1 MSCLTTLKLLRLN
14 AAKQLYLHKFL
25 RMTNDQIGKFLEAG
39 HLTKHN
45 VKIDFK
51 TRQSIVGLFIK
62 TNDYDE
68 LKSKNFW
75 RIVSE
80 THIDNWKT
88 SHDNNLAKIFNG
100 AEITRLTPVVVK

>member
-1 MSCLTTLKLLRLN
+1 MP
-14 AAKQLYLHKFL
+14 KFFN
-25 RMTNDQIGKFLEAG
+25 MTNDQIGKFLEAG
-39 HLTKHN
+39 HLTKHS

-51 TRQSIVGLFIK
+51 SRQSIIGLFIK

-80 THIDNWKT
+80 THISQWKN

-100 AEITRLTPVVVK
+100 SEITRLTPVVVK